1 VRFGRFTG
9 GTYIWSWKGGQQA
22 GVSTDTFRDLY
33 PIPANELV
41 ANPNLTQ
48 NPLLI

>member
-1 VRFGRFTG
+1 MFTG
-9 GTYIWSWKGGQQA
+9 GTYIWTWKGGTQA
-22 GVSTDTFRDLY
+22 GAATAAYLDLY

-48 NPLLI
+48 NPGY